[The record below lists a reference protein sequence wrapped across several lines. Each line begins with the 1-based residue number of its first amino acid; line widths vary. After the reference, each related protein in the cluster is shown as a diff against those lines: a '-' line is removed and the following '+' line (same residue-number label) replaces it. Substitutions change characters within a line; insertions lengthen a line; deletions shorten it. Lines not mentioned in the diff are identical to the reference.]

1 MRLDHVA
8 AQTWNQERS
17 IEDTSNVIHD
27 GARTNDELRERAK
40 GYVSG
45 LLFGSFLQAVPG
57 RDASILE
64 IGSGLG
70 WIMQAM
76 NEYLSQRSLAPR
88 SVVGLD
94 IAPNMIEM
102 AKRRL
107 GTMEPF
113 SFLLYDGLNV
123 PLSDSSLDLIYSVA
137 ALQHVP
143 RPFVF
148 NLFFE
153 IRRLLKQKAFA
164 ILHFLSTD
172 CLAQQELHHSWR
184 NEITNQISGANTHWH
199 HFYSAKEL
207 RDVLAITGFSYVAV
221 RDDGGGCLVCC
232 VSNSPLELPKDFD
245 ASEYLRINVDVHR
258 SGDDPAVHYMTHGHQ
273 EGRRWK
279 S

>member
-1 MRLDHVA
+1 MRLDHAA

-17 IEDTSNVIHD
+17 IEETSNVIHD
-27 GARTNDELRERAK
+27 GARTDDELRARAK

-45 LLFGSFLQAVPG
+45 LLFGSFLQALPE

-76 NEYLSQRSLAPR
+76 NEYLFERSLAPR

-107 GTMEPF
+107 GTTEPF
-113 SFLLYDGLNV
+113 GFLLYDGVNV
-123 PLSDSSLDLIYSVA
+123 PVSDSSLDLIYSVA

-153 IRRLLKQKAFA
+153 IRRLLKPKGFA
-164 ILHFLSTD
+164 VFHFLSTD
-172 CLAQQELHHSWR
+172 YLPKQELHHSWR
-184 NEITNQISGANTHWH
+184 NEITNQISSANTHWH
-199 HFYSAKEL
+199 HFYTAKEL
-207 RDVLAITGFSYVAV
+207 CDVLAITGFPYVAV
-221 RDDGGGCLVCC
+221 RDDESGCLVSC
-232 VSNSPLELPKDFD
+232 VSNSPLQLPKDFD
-245 ASEYLRINVDVHR
+245 ASEYLRINIDVDR
-258 SGDDPAVHYMTHGHQ
+258 AGEDPIVHYMTHGHR